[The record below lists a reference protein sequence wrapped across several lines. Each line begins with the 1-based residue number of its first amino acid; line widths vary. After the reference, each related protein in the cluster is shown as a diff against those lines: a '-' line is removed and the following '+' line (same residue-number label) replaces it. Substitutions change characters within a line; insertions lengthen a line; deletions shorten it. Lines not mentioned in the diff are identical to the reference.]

1 MCTGKSL
8 CLFILFNWLWFNPV
22 FAESRLSLL
31 PGIPLKNQQDTLP
44 ENDTTD
50 DFRIFTKVEVEASY
64 PGGENAWRRFLEQ
77 NLDATVPVKKK
88 APAGVYTV
96 IIQFVVDKE
105 GYVSNIIPLTNHGYG
120 MEEEV
125 MQLLKKAPPWR
136 PASQSGRRVKAYR
149 KQPVTFIIDE
159 EKKKKRRN

>member
-1 MCTGKSL
+1 MCTGKPFL
-8 CLFILFNWLWFNPV
+8 LFILFFLFLFNTV

-31 PGIPLKNQQDTLP
+31 PGISLKNQQDTLP
-44 ENDTTD
+44 ENDITD

-125 MQLLKKAPPWR
+125 MRLLKKAPRWR
-136 PASQSGRRVKAYR
+136 PASQSEKPVKAYR
-149 KQPVTFIIDE
+149 KQPVTFVIDE
-159 EKKKKRRN
+159 EKKKRNRN